1 MIDARFKSIK
11 SWPKKPTPATERRNR
26 FRSSWQQTLDLIE
39 AELSKLKAGDIVIE
53 AYFRPEDIR
62 NDGWPRSNARPS
74 HPGVVLKFATKKG
87 QMEFACDKFKDY
99 QQNLRAIG
107 MGLEKLRMVE
117 DYGIVT
123 EAEQYTGW
131 LKLPAASADDEATE
145 CAKILI
151 QFASRTAPD
160 SVVLDTE
167 RILSVQAAFDQA
179 WKFAVS
185 AAHPDKPSGNAEDFK
200 VVISARDRIRQ
211 LKGWS

>member
-39 AELSKLKAGDIVIE
+39 TELSKLKAGDIVIE

-74 HPGVVLKFATKKG
+74 QPGVVLKFATKKG

-131 LKLPAASADDEATE
+131 LKLPAASAT
-145 CAKILI
+145 
-151 QFASRTAPD
+151 
-160 SVVLDTE
+160 DTE
-167 RILSVQAAFDQA
+167 FRLTGRDSLC
-179 WKFAVS
+179 
-185 AAHPDKPSGNAEDFK
+185 PSGASL
-200 VVISARDRIRQ
+200 VSTMPPSPLGVS
-211 LKGWS
+211 KGPVAK

>member
-39 AELSKLKAGDIVIE
+39 TELSKLKAGDIVIE

-74 HPGVVLKFATKKG
+74 QPGVVLKFATKKG

-131 LKLPAASADDEATE
+131 LKLPAASVDDELIEHVKTLIFYCGYE
-145 CAKILI
+145 TDTAKVITD
-151 QFASRTAPD
+151 QVEFQ
-160 SVVLDTE
+160 
-167 RILSVQAAFDQA
+167 RIWRAAFTRT
-179 WKFAVS
+179 
-185 AAHPDKPSGNAEDFK
+185 HPDQGGNPNEFRSVLA
-200 VVISARDRIRQ
+200 ARDRIRE